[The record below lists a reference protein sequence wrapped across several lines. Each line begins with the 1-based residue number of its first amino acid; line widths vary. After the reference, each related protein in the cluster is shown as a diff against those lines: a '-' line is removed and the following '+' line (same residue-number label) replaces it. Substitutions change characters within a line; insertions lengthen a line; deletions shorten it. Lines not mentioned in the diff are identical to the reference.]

1 MKKNMIPLV
10 AIAFVVAILST
21 AVFYGLF
28 ASKLRSSGPET
39 PAQPVVV
46 AARNLDRG
54 TVLKAADL
62 RVSELRSETKL
73 ESSLAKPD
81 LAVGQTLIDSVQTG
95 EPITRQRLGSTAA
108 GGVPKGMRGV
118 SIRVAD
124 STGIASLLRP
134 GAKVDVQAFSGRSG
148 SVELKTIL
156 QNVEVLSVNP
166 QTEAREGAAATVVT
180 VLTRPQDTDLIALAD
195 SGARIRVAMRNP
207 TDNDTVPG
215 RSLAIAALFQSGR
228 DSAPTPALKNV
239 RVSAPAAAD
248 ANPVQLSVQVLGA
261 NADAVREID
270 SKLAEPAAAD
280 SVRIAP
286 FRVGIDTD
294 ELIQKLVEKREL
306 EVLSSSRLSVGAR
319 QPATMH
325 AGASTSQLR
334 VQFSS
339 ETDSRGKIILRV
351 KPEVSWK
358 RAEGVE
364 TRGFES
370 EVPNGN
376 SFLLSGLLKSQ
387 PDRRLLEAIFPGHSW
402 NGRELVIL
410 VSVQRP
416 KLVHTAGLTRTHRG
430 R

>member
-28 ASKLRSSGPET
+28 ASKLRSSGPEA
-39 PAQPVVV
+39 PAQPIVV

-54 TVLKAADL
+54 TVLQAADL

-81 LAVGQTLIDSVQTG
+81 LAVGQTLIDPVQTG

-124 STGIASLLRP
+124 SAGIASLLRP

-239 RVSAPAAAD
+239 RVSAPAAAEG
-248 ANPVQLSVQVLGA
+248 NPVQLSVHVLGA

-270 SKLAEPAAAD
+270 SKLAEPAAD
-280 SVRIAP
+280 SVRIAS
-286 FRVGIDTD
+286 FRAGIDTG

-306 EVLSSSRLSVGAR
+306 EILSSSRLTVGAR

-325 AGASTSQLR
+325 AGANNGQLR

-339 ETDSRGKIILRV
+339 ETDSRGKIILHV
-351 KPEVSWK
+351 KPDVSWK

-370 EVPNGN
+370 AVPNAN
-376 SFLLSGLLKSQ
+376 SFVLSGLLKSQ

-416 KLVHTAGLTRTHRG
+416 KLVHTAALTRTHRG

>member
-28 ASKLRSSGPET
+28 AGKLKSSGPEA

-54 TVLKAADL
+54 TVLQAADL

-73 ESSLAKPD
+73 QSSLSRPD
-81 LAVGQTLIDSVQTG
+81 LAVGQTLIDPVQAG
-95 EPITRQRLGSTAA
+95 EPITEQRLGSHAA

-124 STGIASLLRP
+124 SAGIAGLLRP

-156 QNVEVLSVNP
+156 QDVEVLTVNQ
-166 QTEAREGAAATVVT
+166 QTEAREGGAASVVT
-180 VLTRPQDTDLIALAD
+180 VLTRPQDMDLIALAD
-195 SGARIRVAMRNP
+195 SGARIRVALRNP
-207 TDNDTVPG
+207 TDTETVPG
-215 RSLAIAALFQSGR
+215 RALATAALFQSGR
-228 DSAPTPALKNV
+228 DAAPGRALKNV
-239 RVSAPAAAD
+239 RVSASAAND
-248 ANPVQLSVQVLGA
+248 GNPIQLSVKVLGA
-261 NADAVREID
+261 NTEAVREID

-280 SVRIAP
+280 SVRIAS
-286 FRVGIDTD
+286 FREGIDTD
-294 ELIQKLVEKREL
+294 DLIRKLAEKREV
-306 EVLSSSRLSVGAR
+306 EILSSSRLSVMTH
-319 QPATMH
+319 QPVMLN
-325 AGASTSQLR
+325 AGADAGRLR

-339 ETDSRGKIILRV
+339 ETDSRGKILLHV
-351 KPEVSWK
+351 KPDISWK
-358 RAEGVE
+358 RAAGVE

-370 EVPNGN
+370 AVPNGN
-376 SFLLSGLLKSQ
+376 SFVLSGLLRSQ
-387 PDRRLLEAIFPGHSW
+387 ADRRLLEAIFPGHSW

-410 VSVQRP
+410 VAPQRP
-416 KLVHTAGLTRTHRG
+416 KLVQTAALTRARQG

>member
-28 ASKLRSSGPET
+28 AGKLRSSGPEA

-54 TVLKAADL
+54 TVLQAADL

-73 ESSLAKPD
+73 QSSLSRPD
-81 LAVGQTLIDSVQTG
+81 LAVGQTLIDPVQAG
-95 EPITRQRLGSTAA
+95 EPITQLRLGSHAA

-124 STGIASLLRP
+124 SAGIAGLLRP
-134 GAKVDVQAFSGRSG
+134 GVRVDVQAFSGRSG

-166 QTEAREGAAATVVT
+166 QTEAREGGAASVVT

-195 SGARIRVAMRNP
+195 SGARIRVALRNP

-215 RSLAIAALFQSGR
+215 RALAIAALFKSGR
-228 DSAPTPALKNV
+228 EAGPAQVLKSV
-239 RVSAPAAAD
+239 RVSAPAGEG
-248 ANPVQLSVQVLGA
+248 NPVQLSVQVLGA
-261 NADAVREID
+261 NTDAVREID

-280 SVRIAP
+280 SVRIAS
-286 FRVGIDTD
+286 FREGIDTD
-294 ELIQKLVEKREL
+294 ELIRKLVEKRAVEI
-306 EVLSSSRLSVGAR
+306 LSSSKLAVLAH
-319 QPATMH
+319 QPAMFN
-325 AGASTSQLR
+325 AGADTGRLR

-339 ETDSRGKIILRV
+339 ETDSRGKIILHV
-351 KPEVSWK
+351 KPDVSWK
-358 RAEGVE
+358 RAEGIE

-370 EVPNGN
+370 AVPNGN
-376 SFLLSGLLKSQ
+376 SFVLSGLLRSQ
-387 PDRRLLEAIFPGHSW
+387 ADRRLLEAVFPGHSW

-410 VSVQRP
+410 VASQRP
-416 KLVHTAGLTRTHRG
+416 KLVHTAALTRTHRG